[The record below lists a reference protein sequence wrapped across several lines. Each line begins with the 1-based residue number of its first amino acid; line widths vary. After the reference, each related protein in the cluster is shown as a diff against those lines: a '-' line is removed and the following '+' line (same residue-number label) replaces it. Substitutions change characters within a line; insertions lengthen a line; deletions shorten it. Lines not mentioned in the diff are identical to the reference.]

1 MTNSENDVAFL
12 LKAPNYS
19 AQKHTHQRRKDEDQ
33 SPYINHPIQVAEM
46 ISRVGRVKDIDV
58 LVAAILHDTI
68 EDTNATYADIE
79 HEFGKKIA
87 NIVQEV
93 TDDKNLPKETRK
105 QLQIEHAPH
114 LSAEAKLVKLGDK
127 ICNIT
132 DICSHPPAA
141 WPIERRQDY
150 LTWAECVVAGL
161 RGANSELEG
170 EFDRHLQAGRAALST
185 TTEI

>member
-12 LKAPNYS
+12 LKAANYS

-68 EDTNATYADIE
+68 EDTSATYTDIASEFGTKIADIVL
-79 HEFGKKIA
+79 A
-87 NIVQEV
+87 V
-93 TDDKNLPKETRK
+93 TDDKSLPKETRK
-105 QLQIEHAPH
+105 QLQIEHAPT

-141 WPIERRQDY
+141 WSIERRQDY
-150 LTWAECVVAGL
+150 LTWAERVVAGL
-161 RGANSELEG
+161 RGVNIDLES
-170 EFDRHLQAGRAALST
+170 EFDRQLQAGREALAT
-185 TTEI
+185 ATGL